1 MPYYLGFDCSTQSLT
16 AVVIAHDA
24 GRQRGIVFASSL
36 AFDEAMPHH
45 GTRNGVLPQDDPA
58 VATSPPLMWVESLDI
73 MMERLAGSGFDLG
86 RLAAISGAA
95 QQHGSVY
102 LNRGSADILGALD
115 PSRPLAP
122 QVRAALSREVAP
134 IWMDSSTTAYCAE
147 IAAAAGGGDALLGR
161 TGSRATERF
170 AGPQIR
176 KFFSE
181 SPAAYEATGAVH
193 LVSSFCASL
202 LTGRHA
208 PLDPCDASGMNLM
221 DLETRRWWPPALEGT
236 APGLAARLPA
246 IVPSCTPIGT
256 LSRYWRER
264 YGFAPSKV
272 VVWSG
277 DNPCSLVGVG
287 LVREGIL
294 GVSLGTSD
302 TVFGTM
308 REPRVDTSGAG
319 HVFGAPT
326 GDFMGLTCARNGSL
340 ARDRVR
346 REHGLDWDGFARAL
360 ELGVAGSKGR
370 ILLPWYEP
378 ETTPRVLSAG
388 VRRYGPPAERAED
401 DVRALVEGQMMSLML
416 HSQWMGVSV
425 DRIHATGGA
434 ASNAQILQVL
444 ADVSGADVYRLD
456 ATHSAALGAALCAAR
471 ADLDPDGRAGWDEF
485 VSGFVEPVDASPVR
499 PDAGRHALY
508 EELLPVYAACEI
520 QALTED

>member
-1 MPYYLGFDCSTQSLT
+1 MPFYLGFDCSTQSLT

-24 GRQRGIVFASSL
+24 GRERGIVFASSL
-36 AFDEAMPHH
+36 VFDETLPHH
-45 GTRNGVLPQDDPA
+45 GTRSGVLPQDDPA
-58 VATSPPLMWVESLDI
+58 VAVSPPLMWVEALDV
-73 MMERLAGSGFDLG
+73 MMERLAGSRLDLG

-102 LNRGSADILGALD
+102 LNRSSAGILRELD
-115 PSRPLAP
+115 ASRPLAS
-122 QVRAALSREVAP
+122 QVGAALSREVAP
-134 IWMDSSTTAYCAE
+134 IWMDSSTAAYCAE
-147 IAAAAGGGDALLGR
+147 IAEAVGGDDEMLGH

-176 KFFSE
+176 KFFRE
-181 SPAAYEATGAVH
+181 SPAAYEATAVIH

-202 LTGRHA
+202 LAGRHA

-221 DLETRRWWPPALEGT
+221 DLETRRWWPPALDRT
-236 APGLAARLPA
+236 APGLASRLPA
-246 IVPSCTPIGT
+246 IVPSCTAIGT

-264 YGFAPSKV
+264 YRLPPAKV

-302 TVFGTM
+302 TFFGPM
-308 REPRVDTSGAG
+308 REPRVDRSGSG

-346 REHGLDWDGFARAL
+346 REHGLDWDGFSRAL
-360 ELGVAGSKGR
+360 EIGVGGSKGR

-378 ETTPRVLSAG
+378 ETTPRVLTPG
-388 VRRYGPPAERAED
+388 VRRFGPPAEQPED
-401 DVRALVEGQMMSLML
+401 EVRALVEGQMMSLML
-416 HSQWMGVSV
+416 HSQWMGVSA

-434 ASNAQILQVL
+434 ASNPQILQVL
-444 ADVSGADVYRLD
+444 ADVSGAEVYRLD
-456 ATHSAALGAALCAAR
+456 AAHSAALGAALCAAR
-471 ADLDPDGRAGWDEF
+471 ADLDPEGRIGWDEF
-485 VSGFVEPVDASPVR
+485 VSGFAEPVDASPIR
-499 PDAGRHALY
+499 PDPARHALY
-508 EELLPVYAACEI
+508 EELLKV
-520 QALTED
+520 